1 MGDLTPSQ
9 KKQLATYKDRLPRV
23 KRGEV
28 WASDYPGPYTPEE
41 KVAEIARLK
50 ARIAQLEASLSPR
63 SWE

>member
-1 MGDLTPSQ
+1 MGDLTPSH
-9 KKQLATYKDRLPRV
+9 KKRLATYKDRLPRV

-28 WASDYPGPYTPEE
+28 WASDHPGRYTPEE